1 MQIYDTLK
9 KRILDVMDIT
19 QKKSRTSVLP
29 FIKNFVTF
37 SYSTPLLL
45 GMPFTLRE
53 GATAIATARANAL
66 KIDSRQ

>member
-9 KRILDVMDIT
+9 NKNFRCDGHHK
-19 QKKSRTSVLP
+19 KKSRTSVLP
-29 FIKNFVTF
+29 FVKNFVTF